1 MAKRRIDRFPHGWC
15 IRRADGTIATIQR
28 IKGLKP
34 AAAYRLAEQKAGWMD
49 LSALPSTRHRKP
61 SLGKIPKV
69 QFNIRR
75 RFRGHDKSL
84 ARQWSIYLSFI
95 LPLCSVIEGGKRKIR
110 WSRVGVGSLDQLSQT
125 KVNQAW
131 RRVYGVWAWSTSLK
145 GTVENQVIFHMEIPE
160 NTDSYLD
167 LIDYPNPHLSLNC
180 GGALATKKYLGQT
193 SWQGR
198 TRGLAA
204 YDLQTSRYGFAPR
217 ARNS

>member
-1 MAKRRIDRFPHGWC
+1 MAKHRIDRFPHGWC
-15 IRRADGTIATIQR
+15 IRRADGTIATIQQ

-61 SLGKIPKV
+61 SLGKTPKV
-69 QFNIRR
+69 QLNIRR
-75 RFRGHDKSL
+75 RFRGHDKPL

-110 WSRVGVGSLDQLSQT
+110 WSRVGVGSLDQLSQA

-145 GTVENQVIFHMEIPE
+145 ETVENQIIFHMEIPE
-160 NTDSYLD
+160 NIDSYLD
-167 LIDYPNPHLSLNC
+167 LIDYPNPPSVSELW
-180 GGALATKKYLGQT
+180 KRLGYEKISGTDIMARQNERL
-193 SWQGR
+193 GR
-198 TRGLAA
+198 V
-204 YDLQTSRYGFAPR
+204 
-217 ARNS
+217 